1 MRSSSWLLVII
12 DMKERNMKPI
22 NLRGLQKYAVM
33 FILIILMAL
42 FSFSSPYFLT
52 IRNIT
57 NILTQNTYFII
68 LAIGLSFVMI
78 GGGIDLSVGWQMSL
92 VGVITAMCMTQYN
105 LPVWLCIL
113 IGIALGTFLGF
124 FNGMI
129 VANIRVFPLIVTI
142 ATSTVF
148 QGLSYI
154 ISRAQ
159 TYRQYPEE
167 FLFITKGKLL
177 GVPFDILLTVFIVLL
192 ASFIYARTSYGW
204 NVLAMG
210 GNEEASRLA
219 GIKTKAIKVSVYSLC
234 GFFTAIATMVM
245 IAKSNTTNSSFG
257 PGSEFTALT
266 AAIVGGVSFMGG
278 EGNMLGLVTGVFIL
292 AVLGNGMQLAG
303 WGTYAQYIVK
313 GIILLGAVTF
323 DEFQKNNRAAKRA
336 NLDAKTSGT
345 PAKSTQAKMKKGE

>member
-1 MRSSSWLLVII
+1 
-12 DMKERNMKPI
+12 
-22 NLRGLQKYAVM
+22 
-33 FILIILMAL
+33 
-42 FSFSSPYFLT
+42 
-52 IRNIT
+52 
-57 NILTQNTYFII
+57 

-92 VGVITAMCMTQYN
+92 VGVVTAMCMTLYQ
-105 LPVWLCIL
+105 LPAWLSIL
-113 IGIALGTFLGF
+113 VGLALGTFLGF

-129 VANIRVFPLIVTI
+129 VANIQVFPLIVTI

-148 QGLSYI
+148 QGLSYM
-154 ISRAQ
+154 ISHAQ
-159 TYRQYPEE
+159 TYRQYPDQ
-167 FLFITKGKLL
+167 FLFLAKGNIL
-177 GVPFDILLTVFIVLL
+177 GIPLDVLLTVVIIFL
-192 ASFIYARTSYGW
+192 ATFIYAKTSYGW

-210 GNEEASRLA
+210 GNEEAARLA
-219 GIKTKAIKVSVYSLC
+219 GIKTKATKISVYTLC

-266 AAIVGGVSFMGG
+266 AAIVGGISFMGG
-278 EGNMLGLVTGVFIL
+278 EGNMLGLVTGVLIL

-323 DEFQKNNRAAKRA
+323 DEFQKATRDTKRSKV
-336 NLDAKTSGT
+336 NSE
-345 PAKSTQAKMKKGE
+345 PASPEKKPA

>member
-1 MRSSSWLLVII
+1 MPKILSS
-12 DMKERNMKPI
+12 
-22 NLRGLQKYAVM
+22 LQKYTVM
-33 FILIILMAL
+33 MILVVLMAL
-42 FSFSSPYFLT
+42 FALSSPYFLT
-52 IRNIT
+52 LRNLT
-57 NILTQNTYFII
+57 NIITQNTYFII

-92 VGVITAMCMTQYN
+92 VGVVTAMCLTLYH
-105 LPVWLCIL
+105 LPVWLSIL
-113 IGIALGTFLGF
+113 IGLVLGTFLGF

-154 ISRAQ
+154 ISHAQ
-159 TYRQYPEE
+159 TYRQYPDQ
-167 FLFITKGKLL
+167 FLFIAKGNVF
-177 GVPFDILLTVFIVLL
+177 GVPFDVILTLFIILL
-192 ASFIYARTSYGW
+192 AAFIYAKTTYGW

-219 GIKTKAIKVSVYSLC
+219 GIKTKATKISVYTLC

-245 IAKSNTTNSSFG
+245 ISKANTTNASFG

-266 AAIVGGVSFMGG
+266 AAIVGGISFMGG
-278 EGNMLGLVTGVFIL
+278 EGSMLGLVTGVLIL

-313 GIILLGAVTF
+313 GFILLGAVTF
-323 DEFQKNNRAAKRA
+323 DEFQKNARITKRSRA
-336 NLDAKTSGT
+336 NSE
-345 PAKSTQAKMKKGE
+345 PAKPEKIPASNSL

>member
-1 MRSSSWLLVII
+1 
-12 DMKERNMKPI
+12 MKKI

-33 FILIILMAL
+33 FILVVLMVL
-42 FSFSSPYFLT
+42 FSFSSPYFFT
-52 IRNIT
+52 IRNLT
-57 NILTQNTYFII
+57 NIVTQNTYFII

-92 VGVITAMCMTQYN
+92 VGVLTAMCMVVFK
-105 LPVWLCIL
+105 LPVWLSVV
-113 IGIALGTFLGF
+113 IGLLVGTFLGF

-148 QGLSYI
+148 QGISYI
-154 ISRAQ
+154 ISHAQ
-159 TYRQYPEE
+159 TYRNYPAE
-167 FLFITKGKLL
+167 FLFITKGNIL
-177 GVPFDILLTVFIVLL
+177 GIPFDVFLTIVIVLL
-192 ASFIYARTSYGW
+192 AIFIYAKTTFGW
-204 NVLAMG
+204 NVLALG
-210 GNEEASRLA
+210 GNEEAARLA
-219 GIKTKAIKVSVYSLC
+219 GIKTKAIKVATYTIC
-234 GFFTAIATMVM
+234 GLFSAIATMIM
-245 IAKSNTTNSSFG
+245 ISKSNTTNSSFG

-278 EGNMLGLVTGVFIL
+278 EGNMLGLVTGVLIL

-323 DEFQKNNRAAKRA
+323 DELQKNARRR
-336 NLDAKTSGT
+336 
-345 PAKSTQAKMKKGE
+345 PAKNPPDQAPSSKN